1 MILSVRG
8 YLLFFNVINYVDEE
22 LKRALVSS
30 VMCRNLRKAT
40 ASKEIKNLALQ
51 TGLKRADDINQFKS
65 LPTIDPAAHRGGVDP
80 VTASKMLAVLAE
92 KEA

>member
-1 MILSVRG
+1 
-8 YLLFFNVINYVDEE
+8 
-22 LKRALVSS
+22 VSS

-51 TGLKRADDINQFKS
+51 TGLKRAVDINQFKS

-80 VTASKMLAVLAE
+80 VTALKPLAVLAE
-92 KEA
+92 DKG